1 MPIPRILRLLLYP
14 LIVLAASAPIVVLL
28 LSIQAGP
35 IVSSAGS
42 LTAEET
48 MRIEQLL
55 IESAPSSPGTAG
67 RQSIVFN
74 VNELNL
80 MLNYGL
86 NLLDLSPVWASQIS
100 LEEGVLRSE
109 ISIEIFSGWI
119 PLYLNINSEFIEGEN
134 RLQLERV
141 TVGKLQIPDQ
151 LVSLVLAR
159 ARNNLTQA
167 TSVFE
172 DINQLIANVEE
183 IDISGSQIQ
192 VQIHWDPELIGDIS
206 DEAQQLFITG
216 DDRIRIIEY
225 YGSINAIAT
234 TIPTNIRAISLNA
247 LLVPLFTE
255 ALEASN
261 NGSNP
266 IDENRSLLQALA
278 IYVNNEDLG
287 QLVGETMAAEVTP
300 AKFIEVRL
308 QRRQDLA
315 QHVASMAAISAS
327 AGAKFAEFL
336 STTKE
341 AYDARYRSGFSFSD
355 LTANTVGVT
364 LANYLTADS
373 DSAIEMQRRLSQILT
388 ESDYMPEVSNNRDG
402 ISETD
407 FNAIYIDRNST
418 EYKRRLEEIRSLINA
433 RPLFQGL

>member
-1 MPIPRILRLLLYP
+1 MPIPRILRLLLRP

-28 LSIQAGP
+28 LSIQTGP

-42 LTAEET
+42 LTAEEIT
-48 MRIEQLL
+48 RIEQLL
-55 IESAPSSPGTAG
+55 IESAPSSPALPG
-67 RQSIVFN
+67 RQSIVLN
-74 VNELNL
+74 VDELNL
-80 MLNYGL
+80 LLNYGL
-86 NLLDLSPVWASQIS
+86 NLLDLSPAWAIQVS
-100 LEEGVLRSE
+100 LEEGLLQSE
-109 ISIEIFSGWI
+109 VSMEIFPGWI
-119 PLYLNINSEFIEGEN
+119 PLYLNINSEFIEGDN

-141 TVGKLQIPDQ
+141 TVGKLQIPDR
-151 LVSLVLAR
+151 LVTLGLAR
-159 ARNNLTQA
+159 LQF
-167 TSVFE
+167 SK
-172 DINQLIANVEE
+172 INQLIVNVEK
-183 IDISGSQIQ
+183 IDISGSQ
-192 VQIHWDPELIGDIS
+192 VQIQFHWDPELIGNIS
-206 DEAQQLFITG
+206 DEAQQLFITD

-225 YGSINAIAT
+225 YDSINSIVT
-234 TIPTNIRAISLNA
+234 TIPTDIRAISLNT
-247 LLVPLFTE
+247 LLVPLFTK
-255 ALEASN
+255 ALQASG

-266 IDENRSLLQALA
+266 IDENRGLLQALA
-278 IYVNNEDLG
+278 IYVNDEDLG

-315 QHVASMAAISAS
+315 QHVVSIAAISAS
-327 AGAKFAEFL
+327 AGAKFAELL

-418 EYKRRLEEIRSLINA
+418 EYNRRLEEIRSLIDA
-433 RPLFQGL
+433 RPLFQGLQ